1 MPEESKPQAGRLI
14 RRQWLIAAAIGAAIV
29 LVIVLGSL
37 ELVFYTESTAF
48 CTSCHVMN
56 PEKITHQASPHANV
70 DCGTCHIGPGV
81 AALVESKVA
90 SLRYLWKYP
99 TGFYPRPI
107 PSPIKSLR
115 PAEISCG
122 QCHWPSKFYTD
133 RLQQIRH
140 FAEDETNTP
149 TNIAFA
155 LKTGG
160 GSSRQGL
167 GRGIHWHIEA
177 KVTYIATDEQ
187 RQEIPWVRVEWADGT
202 STEYVDLEAKL
213 TPAQIAQ
220 APKRLM
226 DCVDCHNRAT
236 HIFQAPQDALE
247 QALSQGLIDRA
258 LPFIR
263 REGMAALQ
271 AAYQLTDIAQGKQ
284 QIAEQISAFYEKN
297 APDVDGQ
304 KVVQAIAQVQAIYER
319 THFPEMKVDW
329 QTHADNIG
337 HKDFPGCFRCHDG
350 KHLSQEGEAIRLE
363 CNICHTLPQVTTG
376 DRLITTIDVSPGLP
390 EPESH
395 KSTTWLAEHRFNFGE
410 ACAGCHDISNP
421 GGTDNTSFCS
431 NSACHAT
438 EWKFAGLNAPGLL
451 EQLRRKL
458 PAAAGEEAAQPA
470 GVGGAPVIPH
480 ALEGR
485 EDCLVCHAI
494 GSGMKPAPADH
505 EGRTKETCRACHQV
519 ASGAAPAAE
528 TPTATAT
535 VTPTVA
541 APTPTATASPSAT
554 QVVSTPTTAAATPT
568 ATASLTAAA
577 PAGAPAIPHALEG
590 RDDCLIC
597 HAPDSAVKPAPADH
611 EGRTNESCQACHTL
625 ASAASAA
632 PTPTRLAPTATPTAA
647 RTTPSSAPAIPHA
660 LEGRDD
666 CLICHAPDS
675 AVKPAPVDHKGR
687 TNESCQGCHSLE

>member
-140 FAEDETNTP
+140 FAEDEANTP

-376 DRLITTIDVSPGLP
+376 DRLVTTIDVSPGLP

-470 GVGGAPVIPH
+470 SAGGAPLIPH
-480 ALEGR
+480 TLEGR

-519 ASGAAPAAE
+519 ASGAAPAEE

-660 LEGRDD
+660 LEGRAD
-666 CLICHAPDS
+666 CLLCHAPDS

>member
-1 MPEESKPQAGRLI
+1 MSEESKPQAGRLI

-37 ELVFYTESTAF
+37 ELVFYTESTEF
-48 CTSCHVMN
+48 CTSCHVMA

-99 TGFYPRPI
+99 TGLYPRPI

-297 APDVDGQ
+297 APDVDEQ

-470 GVGGAPVIPH
+470 SAGGAPLIPH

-485 EDCLVCHAI
+485 EDCLVCHAV

-519 ASGAAPAAE
+519 ASDVAPAEE
-528 TPTATAT
+528 TPAATAT
-535 VTPTVA
+535 ITPTVA

-554 QVVSTPTTAAATPT
+554 RVVSTPTTTAATPT
-568 ATASLTAAA
+568 ATVSPTAAA

-590 RDDCLIC
+590 RDNCLIC

-611 EGRTNESCQACHTL
+611 
-625 ASAASAA
+625 
-632 PTPTRLAPTATPTAA
+632 
-647 RTTPSSAPAIPHA
+647 
-660 LEGRDD
+660 
-666 CLICHAPDS
+666 
-675 AVKPAPVDHKGR
+675 KGR